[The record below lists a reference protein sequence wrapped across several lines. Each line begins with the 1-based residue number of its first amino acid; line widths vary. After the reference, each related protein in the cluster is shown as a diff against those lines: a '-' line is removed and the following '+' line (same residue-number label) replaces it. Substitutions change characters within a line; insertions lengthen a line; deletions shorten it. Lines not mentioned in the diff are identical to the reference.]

1 MTMKKKSQKAS
12 RRHPP
17 RKARKTTGRKV
28 RYATVNPGVSTLM
41 LVNPSEART
50 VHKGIDNLSRK
61 LARLETQLQSKGEPM
76 ARKRAR
82 KSRKRA
88 ETKPVDIGR
97 VIQTSVQAA
106 VKGAHEGAKMKAKS
120 PSRRARR
127 SHGAHPAPRRGAD
140 GRFLRDGTP
149 NIHYLKRNRT
159 ASDRGLIALGRAH
172 RSVRWEKQHGKPEAR
187 GYAAR
192 HFAAV
197 NPGVKG
203 ALKQHGGAV
212 VGALAGFYGARMIG
226 NLAPKL
232 PVVGNLLGGWSR
244 VLGSAGVAALGFFLF
259 PKRFAQ
265 HKTAFLSGAA
275 LALVDAGLRQVA
287 PSLQG
292 VLGDGPA
299 DIAVGQ
305 LPPAPEMRYLP
316 PATGCDQPTGN
327 YVPDHMS
334 AYERTGDVAPDD
346 MSGYVQTQP
355 TGDSDDG
362 VSGIWDWLRRRQTT
376 GAPAM
381 THRPPPTHPYHPYR
395 IVIDCPY
402 PPHHVIRHLPQ
413 GTQIVAAH
421 PAETMKVLPPPPPQQ
436 MPIQAQIA
444 PVKQSVAGG
453 IFGDGD

>member
-1 MTMKKKSQKAS
+1 MKKKRPKAS

-17 RKARKTTGRKV
+17 RKVGRPAGRKV
-28 RYATVNPGVSTLM
+28 RYAAVNPGVSTLM
-41 LVNPSEART
+41 LVNPAEAQTVRT
-50 VHKGIDNLSRK
+50 GIDNLSRK
-61 LARLETQLQSKGEPM
+61 LARLETHLQSKGEPM

-88 ETKPVDIGR
+88 ETKPSVDLGR
-97 VIQTSVQAA
+97 VIQTSVRAA
-106 VKGAHEGAKMKAKS
+106 VKGAHEGAQMKAKS
-120 PSRRARR
+120 PSRRAQRSRR
-127 SHGAHPAPRRGAD
+127 AQSAPRRGAD

-149 NIHYLKRNRT
+149 NIRYLKRNRT
-159 ASDRGLIALGRAH
+159 AHDRGLIALGRAH
-172 RSVRWEKQHGKPEAR
+172 RSIRWEKQHGKPEAR
-187 GYAAR
+187 GYAGR

-259 PKRFAQ
+259 PKRFEQ

-292 VLGDGPA
+292 VLGEGPP
-299 DIAVGQ
+299 DISVGK
-305 LPPAPEMRYLP
+305 LPAGPEMRYLP
-316 PATGCDQPTGN
+316 AAGCDQPTGN

-334 AYERTGDVAPDD
+334 AYERTGDSDD
-346 MSGYVQTQP
+346 VSGYVQTQP

-376 GAPAM
+376 VGHPVV
-381 THRPPPTHPYHPYR
+381 HRSQMNPYR

-402 PPHHVIRHLPQ
+402 PPHQMIQHLPQ
-413 GTQIVAAH
+413 GAQIVAAQS
-421 PAETMKVLPPPPPQQ
+421 AEQVKALPPPAQMQ
-436 MPIQAQIA
+436 MPVQGQVA
-444 PVKQSVAGG
+444 PVKKSVAGG